1 MDTGVLVVMVSSR
14 QGLREQ
20 PRRPYR
26 HLLTI
31 HVSSLGDNTM
41 DWIMPRDRE
50 KVRRRLQEAA
60 LELYQEGGYDRTTA
74 AEIAAKAGVTGR
86 TFFRHFADK
95 REVLFGGEEEFAA
108 ALTSAILNA
117 PKGMAPLEALFHAFR
132 TVEPIFVEN
141 RPFSTRRQTV
151 IDSNPAL
158 QERAQAK
165 RQALAAIVVSALAQR
180 DVPLRLAKLAAQ
192 LGMAAMNCAV
202 SSWFDSG
209 TADLDCHLSQA
220 FEDLRGLSL
229 FAASATDGGNSQ

>member
-1 MDTGVLVVMVSSR
+1 
-14 QGLREQ
+14 
-20 PRRPYR
+20 
-26 HLLTI
+26 
-31 HVSSLGDNTM
+31 
-41 DWIMPRDRE
+41 MPRDGE

-60 LELYQEGGYDRTTA
+60 LELYREGGYDRTTA

-108 ALTSAILNA
+108 ALTGAILNA
-117 PKGMAPLEALFHAFR
+117 PKKLAPLEALFHAFR

-141 RPFSTRRQTV
+141 RSFSARRQMV

-165 RQALAAIVVSALAQR
+165 RQALTAIVVSALVQR
-180 DVPLRLAKLAAQ
+180 NVPSRLARLAAQ

-202 SSWFDSG
+202 SSWFESG
-209 TADLDCHLSQA
+209 SADLDRHLTQA
-220 FEDLRGLSL
+220 FEDVRGLSS
-229 FAASATDGGNSQ
+229 FRVKPTD